1 MNNEVADQTQ
11 EETKQPSFEIEDT
24 NWGYIVRSNEKTP
37 LSTTIA
43 QVAAWFFATLFFL
56 TAIGLWVAPGIAAGA
71 DTVYIKTGA
80 SVFFISIGLFL
91 LSYSVRGSKSEFH
104 IEPGKSEM
112 RTVMV
117 NRSGAPTV
125 LSNYE
130 FRDLDDIII
139 RHLDEEKKVETL
151 LLSYKNGMH
160 FVPVISGDSE
170 ELVTLKKRIIS
181 DLGEREKP
189 KVSLKTPGQTK
200 RLFGEKIVSNAA

>member
-1 MNNEVADQTQ
+1 MDNEIADQTP
-11 EETKQPSFEIEDT
+11 EDTKQPSFETEDT
-24 NWGYIVRSNEKTP
+24 NWGYIVRSIEKTP

-43 QVAAWFFATLFFL
+43 QVAAWSFATLFFL
-56 TAIGLWVAPGIAAGA
+56 TTIGLWVAPGISAGE

-104 IEPGKSEM
+104 IEPGKNEM
-112 RTVMV
+112 REVMI

-130 FRDLDDIII
+130 FRDLDEVII
-139 RHLDEEKKVETL
+139 RHLDEDKKVETL

-160 FVPVISGDSE
+160 FVPVISGSSE
-170 ELVTLKKRIIS
+170 ELFALKQRIID

-189 KVSLKTPGQTK
+189 KVSLKTSGQTK